1 MPRPRSLLLA
11 SGPLCTCAALLGCAS
26 PPTSRAPAP
35 ASSASPA
42 GSSASPAASSAAPT
56 AAPPSGHTDEPP
68 PGAEGRPDGRSIIVA
83 GRPVRVGARVV
94 TWLDP
99 DGYDAYRETCFFS
112 ARELPS
118 SPASGCDV
126 PRRWAE
132 RDMDDPSK
140 IDLVVVH
147 YDVAWTSRNCFKV
160 LHDLRGLSCHF
171 LLDVDG
177 TIYQTLDL
185 RDRARHAGGVNDRSV
200 GIEIAHPGP
209 LELTQGL
216 AARYTTDPAT
226 PDAPA
231 RVRFDLGARQGDV
244 PDFVV
249 RPARP
254 TPIAGAIHGRAYTMF
269 DYTDEQYESLGR
281 LLAALAR
288 ALPAVRLDAPRD
300 AAGAVITTTVD
311 PATLGALGGPS
322 GPGVVGHFHVG
333 GHKQDPGPAFDWD
346 RVLTSARA
354 HLAARKGDD

>member
-1 MPRPRSLLLA
+1 MPRPRSLALT
-11 SGPLCTCAALLGCAS
+11 SGALCACAALAACAS
-26 PPTSRAPAP
+26 PSSTRQGQ
-35 ASSASPA
+35 ASSPPSSPT
-42 GSSASPAASSAAPT
+42 PATS
-56 AAPPSGHTDEPP
+56 PSGHDDEPP
-68 PGAEGRPDGRSIIVA
+68 PDSESRRDGVSIIVS
-83 GRPVRVGARVV
+83 GRAVHVGAPVV

-118 SPASGCDV
+118 SPATGCDT
-126 PRRWAE
+126 PLRYAE
-132 RDMDDPSK
+132 RESDPSK
-140 IDLVVVH
+140 VDLVVCH

-160 LHDLRGLSCHF
+160 LHDVRGLSCHF

-185 RDRARHAGGVNDRSV
+185 HDRARHAGGVNDRSI

-209 LELTQGL
+209 LELTENL

-226 PDAPA
+226 G
-231 RVRFDLGARQGDV
+231 RVRFDLGAKQGDV
-244 PDFVV
+244 RTPDFVV
-249 RPARP
+249 RPSRP
-254 TPIAGAIHGRAYTMF
+254 TPIAGQVHGRAYTMF

-288 ALPAVRLDAPRD
+288 ALPALRLEVPRD
-300 AAGAVITTTVD
+300 PAGAVVTTTVD
-311 PATLGALGGPS
+311 PSLLGGAS

-333 GHKQDPGPAFDWD
+333 GHKQDPGPAFDWE